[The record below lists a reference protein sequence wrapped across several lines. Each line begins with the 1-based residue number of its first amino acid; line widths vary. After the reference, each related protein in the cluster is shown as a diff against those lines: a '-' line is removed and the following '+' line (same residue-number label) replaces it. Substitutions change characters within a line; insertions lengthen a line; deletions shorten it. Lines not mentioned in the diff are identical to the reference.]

1 MSKALNNGQMEGMP
15 AVDSQDGLEARLLRL
30 MEITLEQEQLAR
42 TQEDPTEEQLDRLQ
56 LRRNAL
62 AELMLHA
69 EEGCL
74 DHMNSLVRR
83 SSLYMASLVAF
94 ILGMVLLGSSQYEA
108 VAKQG
113 QNRMLGY
120 TTVPVKLQ
128 LGNQHN
134 WNID

>member
-1 MSKALNNGQMEGMP
+1 MP
-15 AVDSQDGLEARLLRL
+15 LLVEPLPDRVLVYADDGDAVVAAVHDRGLAPQ
-30 MEITLEQEQLAR
+30 TV
-42 TQEDPTEEQLDRLQ
+42 
-56 LRRNAL
+56 
-62 AELMLHA
+62 
-69 EEGCL
+69 
-74 DHMNSLVRR
+74 LVRR

-108 VAKQG
+108 VAQQG
-113 QNRMLGY
+113 QRKMLGY